1 MNDRMAKNYT
11 DGDTT
16 VIGGYMKFLKGSK
29 VEGLPGATPAECQN
43 PSEATKVSA
52 LVADFNE
59 LLDKLKAAGLMKSE

>member
-16 VIGGYMKFLKGSK
+16 VIGGYLKFLKGSK

>member
-29 VEGLPGATPAECQN
+29 VEGLPGATPAECQA
-43 PSEATKVSA
+43 PSEATKISA
-52 LVADFNE
+52 LVADFNA

>member
-16 VIGGYMKFLKGSK
+16 VIGGYLKFLKGSK

-43 PSEATKVSA
+43 SSEATKVSA
-52 LVADFNE
+52 LVADNE
-59 LLDKLKAAGLMKSE
+59 LLDKLKAAVLMKSE

>member
-16 VIGGYMKFLKGSK
+16 VIGGYLKFLKGSK
-29 VEGLPGATPAECQN
+29 VEGLPGANPAECQA
-43 PSEATKVSA
+43 PSEATKISA
-52 LVADFNE
+52 LVADFNA